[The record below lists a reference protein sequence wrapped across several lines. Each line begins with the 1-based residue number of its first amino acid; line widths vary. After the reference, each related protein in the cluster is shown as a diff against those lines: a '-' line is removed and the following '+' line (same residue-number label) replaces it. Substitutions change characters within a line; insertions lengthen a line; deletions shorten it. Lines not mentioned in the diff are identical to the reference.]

1 MTSLPLTLDQ
11 RPPTVA
17 HLFLDR
23 VRATPDAP
31 AYRFPTADEAE
42 WGELSWADAAERVT
56 ALAAGLL
63 SLGVDPSERVAIA
76 SSTRIEWILADLA
89 VMCAGMTTTTVY
101 PSTDADET
109 AFILADSSSRILFA
123 EDATQVRKVLAEQ
136 DRLPDLTTVITF
148 DATEEIPSDRFTI
161 LPLSELEQR
170 GTAHLS
176 DQPDVVRKSVDS
188 LDSDQTAT
196 LIYTSG
202 TTGRP
207 KGVRLSHDCWSYQS
221 AAPVITG
228 LLCPDD
234 VHYLWLPLS
243 HVFGKTLICGQI
255 ATGHVMAV
263 DGRVDKVIENLQ
275 TVRPTVMA
283 AVPRIF
289 EKIHAAIVS
298 QTAGSAEGP
307 TPQLIRAAFGG
318 RLRIAVSG
326 SAALDP
332 GITSFFVDA
341 GVPVLEGYGL
351 TETAAGSTVNRPDAV
366 RVGTVGTPYPGTE
379 VRIADDGEILLR
391 GPSVMRGYHRL
402 PEQTAEV
409 LDADGW
415 FRTGDIGTLDSDGY
429 LRITDR
435 KKDLFKTSGGKYV
448 APSEVEGR
456 FKALCPFVSNVIV
469 IGDRRNYCT
478 ALIAL
483 DASVLL
489 PWAAGHGIPGDYA
502 QIVNAPA
509 TYQLIDSYV
518 RTLNERLQRWQTI
531 KKFTLL
537 SRDLDVEHG
546 ELTPSLK
553 VKRALV
559 ARAYE
564 DDIAAMYDRP

>member
-1 MTSLPLTLDQ
+1 MTAFPLTLDE

-23 VRATPDAP
+23 ARATPDAP
-31 AYRFPTADEAE
+31 AYRFPSAE
-42 WGELSWADAAERVT
+42 GVGWGELSWAGAEERVT

-63 SLGVDPSERVAIA
+63 SLGIAPAERVAIA

-89 VMCAGMTTTTVY
+89 VMCAGLATTTVY
-101 PSTDADET
+101 PTTDADET
-109 AFILADSSSRILFA
+109 AFILADSASRVLFA
-123 EDATQVRKVLAEQ
+123 EDAAQVRKVIAEQ
-136 DRLPDLTTVITF
+136 DRLPDLTTVVMF
-148 DATEEIPSDRFTI
+148 DPPREPVRSDRFEVLT
-161 LPLSELEQR
+161 LSELEER
-170 GTAHLS
+170 GSLHLT
-176 DQPDVVRKSVDS
+176 DQPDAVRRAVDG
-188 LDSDQTAT
+188 LDADRLAT

-207 KGVRLSHDCWSYQS
+207 KGVRLVHDCWSYQA

-228 LLCPDD
+228 LLRSDD
-234 VHYLWLPLS
+234 IHYLWLPLS

-263 DGRVDKVIENLQ
+263 DGRVDKVVENLR

-289 EKIHAAIVS
+289 EKIHAALVA
-298 QTAGSAEGP
+298 QGAESPG
-307 TPQLIRAAFGG
+307 IRAAFGG
-318 RLRIAVSG
+318 RLRFAVSG
-326 SAALDP
+326 SAGLDP
-332 GITSFFVDA
+332 GITSFFLDA
-341 GVPVLEGYGL
+341 GVPILEGYGL
-351 TETAAGSTVNRPDAV
+351 TETAAGSTINRPDAV

-379 VRIADDGEILLR
+379 VRIAEDGEVLLR

-402 PEQTAEV
+402 PELSAEV
-409 LDADGW
+409 LDTDGW
-415 FRTGDIGTLDSDGY
+415 FRTGDIGTLDSDGH

-448 APSEVEGR
+448 APSEIEGR

-469 IGDRRNYCT
+469 VGDRRNYCT
-478 ALIAL
+478 ALITL

-489 PWAAGHGIPGDYA
+489 PWAAGHGISGDYA
-502 QIVNAPA
+502 QVVKAPA
-509 TYQLIDSYV
+509 THRLIESYLS
-518 RTLNERLQRWQTI
+518 TLNERLQRWQTI

-553 VKRALV
+553 VRRALV
-559 ARAYE
+559 ARVYE
-564 DDIAAMYDRP
+564 DEIAAMYDQP